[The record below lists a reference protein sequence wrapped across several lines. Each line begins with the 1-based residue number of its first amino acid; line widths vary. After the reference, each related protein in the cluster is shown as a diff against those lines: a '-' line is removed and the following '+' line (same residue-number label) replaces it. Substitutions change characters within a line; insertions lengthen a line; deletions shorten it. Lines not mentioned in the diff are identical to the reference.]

1 MAIKGG
7 AIDLIRGLYASAS
20 GLIAANIRQDVTAN
34 NLANASTVGF
44 KKDSLLTESFAN
56 LLMRR
61 LERGRRNNIGT
72 LGVGLRAAEQYT
84 DLEQGPMEYTGR
96 PLDFAI
102 VGRGFFVIATPD
114 GERYTRDGSF
124 QIDSEGYLATAGG
137 DRVLGREGEAI
148 HAEDVMGQDF
158 LIVDFPRQG
167 LQKEG
172 YNKWR
177 AAPNQQEDV
186 LTIEGV
192 VHGEH
197 LEQSNVSII
206 KEMTEMIRVV
216 RLYEAGQ
223 KMIQAQDETLGKAVN
238 EIGRV

>member
-1 MAIKGG
+1 M
-7 AIDLIRGLYASAS
+7 IRGLYASAS
-20 GLIAANIRQDVTAN
+20 GLIAANAIQDSTAN

-61 LERGRRNNIGT
+61 LERGQKSDIGP
-72 LGVGLRAAEQYT
+72 LGVGLRASEQYT

-96 PLDFAI
+96 PMDFAI
-102 VGRGFFVIATPD
+102 AGPGYFVLATPD

-124 QIDSEGYLATAGG
+124 QIDSEGYLVTYEGN
-137 DRVLGREGEAI
+137 RVLGRDREAI
-148 HAEDVMGQDF
+148 YAEDAAGQDF
-158 LIVDFPRQG
+158 LIVDSPRQG

-172 YNKWR
+172 YNIWR
-177 AAPNQQEDV
+177 AAPNRQEEIFAIDGLV
-186 LTIEGV
+186 QR
-192 VHGEH
+192 EH
-197 LEQSNVSII
+197 LEQSNVSLV

-238 EIGRV
+238 EIGRI